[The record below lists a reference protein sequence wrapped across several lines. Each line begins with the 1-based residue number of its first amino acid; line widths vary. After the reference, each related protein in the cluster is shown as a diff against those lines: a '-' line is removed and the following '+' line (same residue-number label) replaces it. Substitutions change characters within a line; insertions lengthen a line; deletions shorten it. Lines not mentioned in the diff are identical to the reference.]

1 MSGIRRT
8 VVFTSKRGIMHQI
21 AFTLFSHPIHWYGV
35 CIAAGFL
42 LATGLMLLLR
52 RYAGMSRDNVF
63 DIAMLSIFSG
73 IIGARVFF
81 VIQFWNEQFAG
92 RPFTAV
98 FRVDKGGI
106 VFYGGFIAAFAVLC
120 IYAVRKKLS
129 IRLIL
134 DLAAPA
140 IALGHAF
147 GRLGCFMQGCCFGRC
162 APSGFPGAVRF
173 PAGSMPFHRYPGPDG
188 LHSLPL
194 YPVQLYECALNL
206 LLSALL
212 VFLLRRN
219 RKPGRIA
226 AIYLIGYAAIR
237 FTIEFFR
244 GDHTDSFLNMTPS
257 QNIALFVM
265 LPLGVL
271 VYFLFPRGEV
281 RSPAAEKSGRPDKK
295 SDSRPKRKKGKGRE
309 K

>member
-1 MSGIRRT
+1 MQMSGIRRT
-8 VVFTSKRGIMHQI
+8 FVFTRTRDIMHQI
-21 AFTLFSHPIHWYGV
+21 AFTVFSHPIHWYGV

-42 LATGLMLLLR
+42 LATGLMLCLR

-81 VIQFWNEQFAG
+81 VIQFWDKEFAG
-92 RPFTAV
+92 RPFSAV

-120 IYAVRKKLS
+120 IYALRKKLS

-162 APSGFPGAVRF
+162 APDNFPGAVRF

-194 YPVQLYECALNL
+194 YPVQLYECVLNL

-265 LPLGVL
+265 LPLGIL
-271 VYFLFPRGEV
+271 VYFLFPRGQV
-281 RSPAAEKSGRPDKK
+281 PAPAEKSGPD
-295 SDSRPKRKKGKGRE
+295 SEPVSRPKKKKRKGRG
-309 K
+309 

>member
-1 MSGIRRT
+1 
-8 VVFTSKRGIMHQI
+8 MHQI

-35 CIAAGFL
+35 CIAVGFL
-42 LATGLMLLLR
+42 LATGLMIQLR
-52 RYAGMSRDNVF
+52 HYAGMSRDHVF

-92 RPFTAV
+92 RPFSAV

-106 VFYGGFIAAFAVLC
+106 VFYGGFIAAFASLC
-120 IYAVRKKLS
+120 IYAFRKKLS

-147 GRLGCFMQGCCFGRC
+147 GRLGCFLQGCCFGRC
-162 APSGFPGAVRF
+162 APENFPGAVRF

-212 VFLLRRN
+212 VILLRKN

-226 AIYLIGYAAIR
+226 AVYLIAYAAIR

-244 GDHTDSFLNMTPS
+244 GDHTDSFLHMTPS

-265 LPLGVL
+265 LPLGIL
-271 VYFLFPRGEV
+271 VYFLFPLNAPA
-281 RSPAAEKSGRPDKK
+281 SPRPEEESGDPD
-295 SDSRPKRKKGKGRE
+295 PAPAPAGKRKKRKRSGK
-309 K
+309 

>member
-1 MSGIRRT
+1 
-8 VVFTSKRGIMHQI
+8 MHQI
-21 AFTLFSHPIHWYGV
+21 AFTIFSHPIHWYGV

-42 LATGLMLLLR
+42 LATGLMLRLR
-52 RYAGMSRDNVF
+52 HCAGMSRDHVF

-81 VIQFWNEQFAG
+81 VIQFWEKDFAG
-92 RPFTAV
+92 RPFSTV
-98 FRVDKGGI
+98 FRVDQGGI
-106 VFYGGFIAAFAVLC
+106 VFYGGFIAAFASLC
-120 IYAVRKKLS
+120 IYSYRKKLS
-129 IRLIL
+129 LRLIL

-140 IALGHAF
+140 IAIAHAF
-147 GRLGCFMQGCCFGRC
+147 GRIGCFMQGCCFGRC
-162 APSGFPGAVRF
+162 APENFPGAVRF

-194 YPVQLYECALNL
+194 YPVQLYECVLNL
-206 LLSALL
+206 LLSVLL
-212 VFLLRRN
+212 VFLLRKN

-226 AIYLIGYAAIR
+226 AIYLIAYAAIR

-244 GDHTDSFLNMTPS
+244 GDHTDFFLKMTPS

-265 LPLGVL
+265 LPLGIL
-271 VYFLFPRGEV
+271 VYFLPTRGEV
-281 RSPAAEKSGRPDKK
+281 RGPAGDEPGRANSEPVSP
-295 SDSRPKRKKGKGRE
+295 PKRKKRKGRG

>member
-1 MSGIRRT
+1 
-8 VVFTSKRGIMHQI
+8 MHQI

-42 LATGLMLLLR
+42 LATGLMLRLR
-52 RYAGMSRDNVF
+52 RFAGMNRDHVF
-63 DIAMLSIFSG
+63 DIAVLSIISG

-81 VIQFWNEQFAG
+81 VIQFWDEYFAG
-92 RPFTAV
+92 RPFSAV

-106 VFYGGFIAAFAVLC
+106 VFYGGFIAAFASLC
-120 IYAVRKKLS
+120 LYAMRKKLS

-147 GRLGCFMQGCCFGRC
+147 GRLGCFLQGCCFGRC
-162 APSGFPGAVRF
+162 APEGFPGAVRF

-188 LHSLPL
+188 MHSLPL
-194 YPVQLYECALNL
+194 YPVQLYECVLNL
-206 LLSALL
+206 VLCAVL
-212 VFLLRRN
+212 VFLLRKN

-226 AIYLIGYAAIR
+226 ALYLLAYAAIR

-244 GDHTDSFLNMTPS
+244 GDHTDSFLGMTPS

-271 VYFLFPRGEV
+271 VYFLFPLGAA
-281 RSPAAEKSGRPDKK
+281 PASDPDKTGEEP
-295 SDSRPKRKKGKGRE
+295 DDDDGKRKKRKGHR

>member
-1 MSGIRRT
+1 
-8 VVFTSKRGIMHQI
+8 MHQI

-42 LATGLMLLLR
+42 LATGLMLKLR
-52 RYAGMSRDNVF
+52 RYAGMSRDHVF

-73 IIGARVFF
+73 IIGARLFF

-92 RPFTAV
+92 RPFSAV

-120 IYAVRKKLS
+120 IYAFRKKLS

-162 APSGFPGAVRF
+162 APENFPGAVRF
-173 PAGSMPFHRYPGPDG
+173 PAGSMPFYRYPGPDG

-206 LLSALL
+206 LLSAFL

-219 RKPGRIA
+219 RKPGRVA
-226 AIYLIGYAAIR
+226 AIYLIAYAAIR

-265 LPLGVL
+265 LPLGIL

-281 RSPAAEKSGRPDKK
+281 PESVSEGSGHPDGKLVSTSARK
-295 SDSRPKRKKGKGRE
+295 KRKGRGK
-309 K
+309 